1 MKLQF
6 NQTVQ
11 DKNTGEY
18 YKPNTSYEFD
28 DARAKEILSTGYA
41 VVIEEL
47 KGTKPIEPFVDDTK
61 EEIPKTEEKI
71 SKTIDE
77 RLNDGEM
84 IDLYSLTRDELQHL
98 AKEKGVAIRGSKED
112 IIKRLLGE
120 FAMGVKSYPLQTEA

>member
-6 NQTVQ
+6 KQKVQ

-28 DARAKEILSTGYA
+28 DVRANEILSTGYA
-41 VVIEEL
+41 VVVEE
-47 KGTKPIEPFVDDTK
+47 KGTKPIEPFVEDSK
-61 EEIPKTEEKI
+61 EEIPKTEENI
-71 SKTIDE
+71 TSTVENVTKTVDE
-77 RLNDGEM
+77 RLNDGEV

-120 FAMGVKSYPLQTEA
+120 